1 LKKINIVTPPD
12 MLFND
17 SFQLLLLYPSK
28 QIQDELQDKFLASI
42 DADVNVYVYDKPTQV
57 EEEINWMLNVFK
69 QCDIAIIDVDN
80 TSTWCRD
87 LSSYMIAKNKTYW
100 LTNSQN
106 SVYNSLSN
114 NKVYNLDFLSNI
126 GDNFENE
133 TQQQST

>member
-1 LKKINIVTPPD
+1 MKKINIVTPPD